1 MLAKSMTVIFPA
13 PRRLQKEDSRKGF
26 RSGVDEHF
34 AMRRPGDIPFILLAR
49 LAVDERATGQGIGM
63 ATLQDALRSNSVN
76 NLLHCL
82 QIPHFSTCK
91 HLISSSAESS
101 VEALRIPQQSH
112 RATQTCI

>member
-1 MLAKSMTVIFPA
+1 MTVILPA

-34 AMRRPGDIPFILLAR
+34 AMRRPGGIPCILLAR

-76 NLLHCL
+76 NLLHRL
-82 QIPHFSTCK
+82 QIPHFNACK
-91 HLISSSAESS
+91 HLISSSADSTFEF
-101 VEALRIPQQSH
+101 LQIPQQSH